1 MKVILQENID
11 SLGYVGDVL
20 DVADGY
26 ARNYL
31 LPRQKALEANP
42 RNVKALEHAKR
53 VTAHKAK
60 KVEHDVQEF
69 ATKLSGVSL
78 MFPVQTGKDDKLFGS
93 ITTKD
98 LEAGLSA
105 EGFDVDRRKIQL
117 ANPLKELGTFTIG
130 IKLHRDIIANVS
142 VSLVKQ
148 DGEAQAETPVDGA
161 ADATAAVAPAET
173 PEPQDPSASLRAG

>member
-11 SLGYVGDVL
+11 SLGYMGDVL

-26 ARNYL
+26 ARNFL

-60 KVEHDVQEF
+60 KVEHDIQGL
-69 ATKLSGVSL
+69 ATKLSAVSL
-78 MFPVQTGKDDKLFGS
+78 TFPVQTGKDNKLFGS
-93 ITTKD
+93 ITVKD
-98 LEAGLSA
+98 LEAGLLA

-117 ANPLKELGTFTIG
+117 AHPLKELGTFTVG
-130 IKLHRDIIANVS
+130 IKLHRDIIANMS
-142 VSLVKQ
+142 VCLVDQ
-148 DGEAQAETPVDGA
+148 GGAAPVDEDEAGDETD
-161 ADATAAVAPAET
+161 DAVPPEEAPES
-173 PEPQDPSASLRAG
+173 QDPSASLRAG